1 MRPVETILGMRGG
14 GLKENNGGGEFKA
27 DISDIRAFVNATM
40 YPSTTIKIDFIFL
53 KVGVSTY

>member
-1 MRPVETILGMRGG
+1 LKLFQEWRGG